1 MENVLNV
8 KNCKLIELT
17 SIHDGYDGILC
28 IAESSKHIPFDIKRV
43 YYIYNLM
50 NHQDVMRGKHAH
62 KKLKQVLF
70 CISGS
75 CAVELDDGKNKQKII
90 LDQPHQGIYLGNN
103 LWHTMSEF
111 TNNCILL
118 VMASDVYDESDYIRD
133 YQEFLNH
140 ISLSPAAV

>member
-1 MENVLNV
+1 
-8 KNCKLIELT
+8 
-17 SIHDGYDGILC
+17 
-28 IAESSKHIPFDIKRV
+28 
-43 YYIYNLM
+43 M